1 MNNTSKNELIDEYN
15 KNSKIE
21 DELLSRIQILK
32 ENNLEDKLTFI
43 FGSTVVLMGIT
54 TMILFFTNSI
64 EAVGTILSSFNIDTI
79 SFGSVFGFALLSEGL
94 RRLTYKLH
102 KTKDKLKSFSKAKN
116 EKERI
121 DEEVRYRIVK
131 EEIILKSKAI
141 EQAMDMEKPIV
152 EIPPV
157 EYDTNVK
164 KELTEKDIANITIN
178 GLNKRLDEKYKELHV
193 VATKKVLHERFNDV
207 RNLSERWDKYFQTV
221 GISSVSSGI
230 FVLPHMMFE
239 DYAKAATSAWGAV
252 IFTFSGCIFG
262 NIYHFVTTR
271 IAKKIFKKYNDELGD
286 KALSNKRKDRKVEL
300 DKINSERNKLLN
312 EISSLIFKIEEEKE
326 FVRNYDNEHLSN
338 NQDALEI
345 VKVRHSGMNKD
356 YQEDVTYEEKG
367 VVKSLKM

>member
-152 EIPPV
+152 EI
-157 EYDTNVK
+157 
-164 KELTEKDIANITIN
+164 
-178 GLNKRLDEKYKELHV
+178 
-193 VATKKVLHERFNDV
+193 
-207 RNLSERWDKYFQTV
+207 
-221 GISSVSSGI
+221 
-230 FVLPHMMFE
+230 
-239 DYAKAATSAWGAV
+239 
-252 IFTFSGCIFG
+252 
-262 NIYHFVTTR
+262 
-271 IAKKIFKKYNDELGD
+271 
-286 KALSNKRKDRKVEL
+286 ALL
-300 DKINSERNKLLN
+300 
-312 EISSLIFKIEEEKE
+312 
-326 FVRNYDNEHLSN
+326 
-338 NQDALEI
+338 
-345 VKVRHSGMNKD
+345 
-356 YQEDVTYEEKG
+356 
-367 VVKSLKM
+367 